1 MANGK
6 DTLVL
11 IVEGVWKHQE
21 SKWIMMDE
29 NRRFDSV
36 VIAKPLE
43 CNMSDIGKSH
53 LPFEAI
59 CYENDIIFTSSIH
72 LINDCIW

>member
-1 MANGK
+1 
-6 DTLVL
+6 
-11 IVEGVWKHQE
+11 
-21 SKWIMMDE
+21 MDE
-29 NRRFDSV
+29 NTRFDSA
-36 VIAKPLE
+36 VIAKSLE
-43 CNMSDIGKSH
+43 CNMPDIDKFH